1 MSRLID
7 ADELTKVMTADW
19 FLTMLVGTNDR
30 YDVEEMLI
38 NCIDSVPLAYDIEKV
53 VAELLDDF
61 SDINVAYN
69 DCSRKE
75 WLEKV
80 VRKGGADK

>member
-1 MSRLID
+1 MADLINREALLDIIRNTGFSDNPD
-7 ADELTKVMTADW
+7 AMFEEIMEIIEEQPTA
-19 FLTMLVGTNDR
+19 
-30 YDVEEMLI
+30 YDV
-38 NCIDSVPLAYDIEKV
+38 EKV

-80 VRKGGADK
+80 VRKGGAE